1 MRLIGPLFLLAGVA
15 VVALGWWWGRGNETT
30 GPDPDVDPT
39 PPGPG
44 LVSFSAHPAAVVA
57 PSRDGW
63 VAQVLVDVHTMT
75 SETLTGTAVHSTMG
89 DALVEARTLSDARR
103 RELAA

>member
-15 VVALGWWWGRGNETT
+15 VVALAWWWGRGNETADT
-30 GPDPDVDPT
+30 PDDDPT

-75 SETLTGTAVHSTMG
+75 SETLTGTAVHPTMG
-89 DALVEARTLSDARR
+89 DALAEARTLANARR
-103 RELAA
+103 QELAA